1 MPSPLC
7 ESKWAKGQR
16 INKQLELMLKKND
29 GISFSSKEIA
39 DFCEVDESTIR
50 KIEREAIRKCR
61 ILSYL
66 LGIKLPN
73 NYRSVIKHCKD
84 GKRKDG

>member
-1 MPSPLC
+1 
-7 ESKWAKGQR
+7 
-16 INKQLELMLKKND
+16 MLRDNI
-29 GISFSSKEIA
+29 GVSFTNKEIA
-39 DFCEVDESTIR
+39 EFCEVDESTIR

-73 NYRSVIKHCKD
+73 NYRSVIKHCNDGRKKD
-84 GKRKDG
+84 G